1 MVPGKRVAFLTGG
14 RLMDEDYYAL
24 SKLARTVF
32 GTNDLDH
39 RRDEGTG
46 VAERSSRAH
55 ADPVTYD
62 DVERAKVI
70 LVAGLD
76 AEQEVPILHLRLRK
90 AARRGAKIF
99 VLHPRRTRLHDVAE
113 HILCRPGEEAW
124 LLETERAGIGRRSR
138 RWSTRFARR
147 AMPAS

>member
-1 MVPGKRVAFLTGG
+1 MIREHGLEPASFGEVLAEIAGWCAGKRVAFLTGG

-39 RRDEGTG
+39 RRDGGAGFAEETIDVAGT
-46 VAERSSRAH
+46 RAD
-55 ADPVTYD
+55 AVTYD

-90 AARRGAKIF
+90 AARRGAKSSSF
-99 VLHPRRTRLHDVAE
+99 
-113 HILCRPGEEAW
+113 ILG
-124 LLETERAGIGRRSR
+124 
-138 RWSTRFARR
+138 
-147 AMPAS
+147 